1 MSSDA
6 FVDSY
11 ASVRVRLEDG
21 TVLKG
26 ADGLQVWIARR
37 EGGEIGDAHRYAPE
51 IFGPTPGEMR
61 A

>member
-11 ASVRVRLEDG
+11 ASARVRLEDG
-21 TVLKG
+21 RVLSG
-26 ADGLQVWIARR
+26 EGGLQVWITRR
-37 EGGEIGDAHRYAPE
+37 EEREIEDAHRYAPE
-51 IFGPTPGEMR
+51 IFRPTPGEMR